1 MHHLPDVKHDL
12 SNSGLGRETRP
23 ALQIKRRSNL
33 RQDAARTPQGPQTVN
48 PPTQDTSTPQKPYV
62 RRSHFEVEPAAF
74 ALALVAVV
82 ASISLWNP
90 APSPQQF
97 SPAEATR
104 TVAQAPSR

>member
-1 MHHLPDVKHDL
+1 M
-12 SNSGLGRETRP
+12 NR
-23 ALQIKRRSNL
+23 
-33 RQDAARTPQGPQTVN
+33 
-48 PPTQDTSTPQKPYV
+48 PTQNLSTNPQPYV

-104 TVAQAPSR
+104 TVAQAPNR